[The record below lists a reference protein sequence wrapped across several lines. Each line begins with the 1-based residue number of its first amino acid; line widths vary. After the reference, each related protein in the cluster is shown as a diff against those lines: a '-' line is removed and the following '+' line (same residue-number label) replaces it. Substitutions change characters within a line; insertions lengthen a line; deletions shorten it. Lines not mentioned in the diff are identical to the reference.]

1 MKTLNELSNDITR
14 ALGRYEIAYTDM
26 STSVLQTALTVS
38 ISKEV
43 CQKKMN
49 DFVDYLNDLKVMYQ
63 SSLTSGTGAPGS
75 GFIKLT
81 IFSNFIL

>member
-1 MKTLNELSNDITR
+1 MKTFNELNNDITH
-14 ALGRYEIAYTDM
+14 ALRRYEITYADI
-26 STSVLQTALTVS
+26 STSALQTALTVS

-43 CQKKMN
+43 CQNKMN

-63 SSLTSGTGAPGS
+63 SSLTPGS

-81 IFSNFIL
+81 IFSNFMI

>member
-1 MKTLNELSNDITR
+1 MKTFSELSNDITY
-14 ALGRYEIAYTDM
+14 ALRHYEIAYTDI
-26 STSVLQTALTVS
+26 TSSALQTALTVS

-49 DFVDYLNDLKVMYQ
+49 EFVNYLNDLKVMYQ
-63 SSLTSGTGAPGS
+63 SSFAPGT

-81 IFSNFIL
+81 IFSDFMIG

>member
-1 MKTLNELSNDITR
+1 METFNELNNDITR
-14 ALGRYEIAYTDM
+14 ALRRFEIAYTDI
-26 STSVLQTALTVS
+26 STSALQTALTVS

-63 SSLTSGTGAPGS
+63 SSLTPGTGAPGS

-81 IFSNFIL
+81 IFSNFMI

>member
-14 ALGRYEIAYTDM
+14 ALKRYEIAYTDV
-26 STSVLQTALTVS
+26 STSALQTALTVS

-43 CQKKMN
+43 SQKKMN

-63 SSLTSGTGAPGS
+63 SSLTTGTGASGS

>member
-1 MKTLNELSNDITR
+1 MRTLNELSNDITR
-14 ALGRYEIAYTDM
+14 ALGRCDIAYTDM
-26 STSVLQTALTVS
+26 STSALQTALTVS

-63 SSLTSGTGAPGS
+63 STLTPGS

>member
-1 MKTLNELSNDITR
+1 MKNLNELSNDITR

-63 SSLTSGTGAPGS
+63 SSLTPGTGAPGS